1 MRKTFVVAS
10 SLIVLICLLLLPLN
24 TQESKA
30 EGLFSKTFINPLVKN
45 KYHNQSD
52 EISAIT
58 NEKKFKRKNDNYF
71 GENVVRFE
79 QGGTSVIDDGFIKGK
94 STGLWIGIKIRC
106 NLLKWNCQ

>member
-1 MRKTFVVAS
+1 MSKTLFMAS
-10 SLIVLICLLLLPLN
+10 TLIVLICLLLLPLN

-30 EGLFSKTFINPLVKN
+30 EVLFSKTFTNSLVNN

-52 EISAIT
+52 KVSAIT
-58 NEKKFKRKNDNYF
+58 KDNSSFGKN
-71 GENVVRFE
+71 VTRFE

-94 STGLWIGIKIRC
+94 NTGLWIGIKIRC